1 MPACCFKNILC
12 SFFLAVQ
19 VDFISIHLFLDGIKI
34 STKCL
39 CFLLFKQLFKGN
51 EYSYIMSFIKLTSM
65 ILNTK
70 YITTILSKPSTYYGG
85 GGGGGGG
92 GRFILRI
99 VILMGSCYL
108 VQKD

>member
-1 MPACCFKNILC
+1 MN
-12 SFFLAVQ
+12 
-19 VDFISIHLFLDGIKI
+19 
-34 STKCL
+34 
-39 CFLLFKQLFKGN
+39 N
-51 EYSYIMSFIKLTSM
+51 NIMSFIKLTSM

-92 GRFILRI
+92 FILRI

-108 VQKD
+108 VQKE

>member
-1 MPACCFKNILC
+1 MN
-12 SFFLAVQ
+12 
-19 VDFISIHLFLDGIKI
+19 
-34 STKCL
+34 
-39 CFLLFKQLFKGN
+39 N
-51 EYSYIMSFIKLTSM
+51 NIMSFIKLTSM

-85 GGGGGGG
+85 GGGGPDGGG
-92 GRFILRI
+92 FILRI

>member
-1 MPACCFKNILC
+1 
-12 SFFLAVQ
+12 
-19 VDFISIHLFLDGIKI
+19 
-34 STKCL
+34 
-39 CFLLFKQLFKGN
+39 
-51 EYSYIMSFIKLTSM
+51 MSFIKLTSM

-92 GRFILRI
+92 FILRI

-108 VQKD
+108 AQEK